1 MTNTI
6 TYTTSG
12 SAVFTEDFSLDLYA
26 GTQEGDDEWLAS
38 GATAASKGGV
48 YYPGTLGGFE
58 PRQTDG
64 SATRGLKLVC
74 GRMTTVAVDDETI
87 TVSGGATKIISAI
100 SGDTST
106 VGASLMIKS
115 ISSAGVLQFTV
126 TGTQVANVPVW
137 LIVA

>member
-1 MTNTI
+1 MATDI

-26 GTQEGDDEWLAS
+26 GTQQDDTAWLDG
-38 GATAASKGGV
+38 GAAADS
-48 YYPGTLGGFE
+48 YPGSLAGF
-58 PRQTDG
+58 QAKNTNTTN
-64 SATRGLKLVC
+64 ATKGLKLVC
-74 GRMTTVAVDDETI
+74 GRMTTVAVNDETI

-106 VGASLMIKS
+106 AASSLMIKS
-115 ISSAGVLQFTV
+115 ISAAGVLTLTV
-126 TGTQVANVPVW
+126 TGTQVANVPIW

>member
-12 SAVFTEDFSLDLYA
+12 SAVFTEDFCLDLYA
-26 GTQEGDDEWLAS
+26 GTDQDDTAWLDG
-38 GATAASKGGV
+38 GAAAGTAPH
-48 YYPGTLGGFE
+48 YPGNLDGFAA
-58 PRQTDG
+58 RQSDG
-64 SATRGLKLVC
+64 VATKGLKLVC

-87 TVSGGATKIISAI
+87 TLTGGATKVLSAM

-106 VGASLMIKS
+106 AASSLMIKNTTD
-115 ISSAGVLQFTV
+115 GVLQFTV

-137 LIVA
+137 MIVA